1 MNQLPRES
9 SLTTKSEKLNN
20 KIEMLQHNAAKFAC
34 NSYPRKGHYEEFSIS
49 NLLTNLQWESLE
61 DRRNKAKLNMA
72 YKIINDKVILS
83 SNMLPRPIRPL
94 RNCNVGS
101 VGTENQLFE
110 PISRLKAVE
119 KTFFYQ
125 VPKLWNN
132 IVTREQASAPSFDSF
147 KNHFKRNKSTL

>member
-1 MNQLPRES
+1 M
-9 SLTTKSEKLNN
+9 SENTGYK
-20 KIEMLQHNAAKFAC
+20 
-34 NSYPRKGHYEEFSIS
+34 
-49 NLLTNLQWESLE
+49 TLE

-110 PISRLKAVE
+110 PISRLKTVE

-132 IVTREQASAPSFDSF
+132 IVTREQASAPSLDSF
-147 KNHFKRNKSTL
+147 KNQFIIYSTNLTCYVSYYRIPANMVLFNPVHSCDMSH